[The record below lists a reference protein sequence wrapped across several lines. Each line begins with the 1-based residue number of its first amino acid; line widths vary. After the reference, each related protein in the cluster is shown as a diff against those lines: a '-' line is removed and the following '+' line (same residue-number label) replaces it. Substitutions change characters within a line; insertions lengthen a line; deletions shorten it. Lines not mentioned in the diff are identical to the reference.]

1 MYSIN
6 HSPPLL
12 TPSILKAHHSLD
24 LLSNLSAAY
33 QRNNCPKVASIIDIQ
48 PITQYNFFCC
58 SYDQVTRNTGR
69 QNGSLKNMNLLK
81 TFPSI

>member
-12 TPSILKAHHSLD
+12 IPFTLKAQHSLD

-33 QRNNCPKVASIIDIQ
+33 QTNNHSKVASIM
-48 PITQYNFFCC
+48 
-58 SYDQVTRNTGR
+58 NT
-69 QNGSLKNMNLLK
+69 
-81 TFPSI
+81 